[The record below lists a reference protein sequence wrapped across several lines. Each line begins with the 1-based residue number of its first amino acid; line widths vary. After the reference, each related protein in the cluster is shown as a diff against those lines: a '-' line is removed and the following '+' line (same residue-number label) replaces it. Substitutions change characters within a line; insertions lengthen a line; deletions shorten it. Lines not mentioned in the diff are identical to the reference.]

1 MSISGLD
8 DSGYEFLISELLIY
22 PVKSL
27 GGISLKSALMTG
39 KGFEHDRRFML
50 VNQENRFLTQREFP
64 ELVFFKTAIVGNQLI
79 ITDNRDKCSV
89 EVPLKIVEGEHVDV
103 QIWDDHCQAL
113 LIDRHIGDWFSARLT
128 KEVRLVYMHDDSI
141 RRVDPEYAVNGELTS
156 FSDGYP
162 VLIIGEESLK
172 DLNDKL
178 ENPVSMDRFR
188 PNIVFSGGYPF
199 VEDTFKAFRV
209 GDVQWDAVKPCA
221 RCIMTTTDQETGQRT
236 AEPLKTLSK
245 YRSHHNKI
253 YFGQNLLASTTGEI
267 RIGDKL
273 IVQSSKQSLFNH

>member
-8 DSGYEFLISELLIY
+8 GPEYVFLISELLIY

-27 GGISLKSALMTG
+27 GGISLKSALMTSR
-39 KGFEHDRRFML
+39 GFEHDRRFML
-50 VNQENRFLTQREFP
+50 IDPENRFVTQREFP
-64 ELVFFKTAIVGNQLI
+64 ELAFFKTSIVGNQLF
-79 ITDNRDKCSV
+79 ITDKRDECSV
-89 EVPLKIVEGEHVDV
+89 AVPLNVVEGEQIGV
-103 QIWDDHCQAL
+103 QIWDDHCQAML
-113 LIDRHIGDWFSARLT
+113 LDSHIGDWFSARLS
-128 KEVRLVYMHDDSI
+128 KQVRLVYMHDDSN
-141 RRVDPEYAVNGELTS
+141 RPVDPAYAGNGELTS

-162 VLIIGEESLK
+162 VLITGEESLK
-172 DLNDKL
+172 DLNKKL

-188 PNIVFSGGYPF
+188 PNIVFSGGYPY
-199 VEDTFKAFRV
+199 VEDTFKVFQA
-209 GDVQWDAVKPCA
+209 GDVHWEAVKPCA

-253 YFGQNLLASTTGEI
+253 YFGQNLLASKTGEI

-273 IVQSSKQSLFNH
+273 IVLSSKQSLFNH

>member
-1 MSISGLD
+1 MSISGLEATV
-8 DSGYEFLISELLIY
+8 YEFLISELLIY

-27 GGISLKSALMTG
+27 GGMSVKSSVLTER
-39 KGFEHDRRFML
+39 GFEYDRRFML
-50 VNQENRFLTQREFP
+50 IDSHNRFVTQREFP
-64 ELVFFKTAIVGNQLI
+64 ELVFFKTSIVGNNLFL
-79 ITDNRDKCSV
+79 TDKRDECSV
-89 EVPLKIVEGEHVDV
+89 AVPLNAVEGEQIGV
-103 QIWDDHCQAL
+103 QVWDDYCQAML
-113 LIDRHIGDWFSARLT
+113 LDKHIGDWFSERLS
-128 KEVRLVYMHDDSI
+128 KQVRLVYMPNDS
-141 RRVDPEYAVNGELTS
+141 RRQVDPAYAANGELTS

-188 PNIVFSGGYPF
+188 PNIVFSGGYPY
-199 VEDTFKAFRV
+199 VEDTFKAFKV
-209 GDVQWDAVKPCA
+209 GDVRWEAVKPCA

-245 YRSHHNKI
+245 YRSRHNKI
-253 YFGQNLLASTTGEI
+253 YFGQNLLASQTGEI

-273 IVQSSKQSLFNH
+273 IVLSSKQSLFNH